1 MSKRTWIFLLLLVS
15 SMASCWLL
23 VGAQTTEQF
32 GQSPVVTKAVA
43 PTDYPAIAVAAHA
56 SGKVVIE
63 VTILANGKVGS
74 ARRVEGHSLLAGTA
88 QAAAKRWQFTPASE
102 GSAERMAKLV
112 FNFEI
117 VSRKEDEQTSFA
129 TPYEVTYAVWPQLIN
144 SHSPSKKWANQ

>member
-1 MSKRTWIFLLLLVS
+1 MSKRTWVFPLLLVC

-23 VGAQTTEQF
+23 VRAQTTEQA

-43 PTDYPAIAVAAHA
+43 PSAYPAIAIAAHA

-63 VTILANGKVGS
+63 VTILANGRVNS
-74 ARRVEGHSLLAGTA
+74 AKRVEGHPLLAGTA
-88 QAAAKRWQFTPASE
+88 QVAAKRWQFAPASE
-102 GSAERMAKLV
+102 GSGERMAKLV

-117 VSRKEDEQTSFA
+117 VSRKEDEQISFA
-129 TPYEVTYAVWPQLIN
+129 TPYEVTYAVWPQLTN